1 VEGGAEGVVVGE
13 AEPVGDWLQVAVGV
27 GSPLVGEPVGEAV
40 VVGVS
45 VAGSPVVGVA
55 VGVSQS
61 AGVVVVAVGVVVV
74 VAEVVVVAVAVLVD
88 DGVVVVVDGFVVVLE
103 LGAGDVVGLDVA
115 VLGVAVLVV
124 GVPVEGLVVVVD
136 EADAV
141 GLVEGVFVA
150 DAGPAAAG
158 DAAVAGA
165 TVLSEPRAKR
175 RSAPP
180 GTTPG
185 SRDSTAAR

>member
-1 VEGGAEGVVVGE
+1 MVGE

-88 DGVVVVVDGFVVVLE
+88 DGVAVVVDGVVVVVDGFVVVPE